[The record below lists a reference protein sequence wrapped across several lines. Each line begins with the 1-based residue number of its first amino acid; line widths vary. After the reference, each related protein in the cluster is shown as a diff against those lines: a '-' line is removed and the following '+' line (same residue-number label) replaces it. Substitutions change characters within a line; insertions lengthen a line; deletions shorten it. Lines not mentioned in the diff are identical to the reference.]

1 MILRIVAA
9 QVLVIARPDE
19 NRSGAAQQPTA
30 KRVYCKFPQK
40 RWMRV
45 QASSSAL
52 VAVA

>member
-1 MILRIVAA
+1 V
-9 QVLVIARPDE
+9 QVLCKY
-19 NRSGAAQQPTA
+19 NRDGRDKPGHDDFVRYR
-30 KRVYCKFPQK
+30 KLPQK